1 MFGAILDPSA
11 GHLTIRPYYSSMA
24 KFRIH
29 THQRL
34 QEWVAE
40 EKGYFKDE
48 GLEYEFGQMD
58 NYDKFAGIQVAE
70 SAPEIN
76 SGAFESYEEGRSCE
90 VSTACHWMI
99 NVAASAQHGRMWG
112 HAYSVCPAAIMVPPE
127 SKVQTPDDLRD
138 VEIGVG
144 YHSGSHFSALQALE
158 PFIAPKDVKLKFVG
172 WTMRRLEM
180 AYERA
185 VGAANVFGTQ
195 MYVLEQ
201 HGFRKILDTTF
212 MMGYLLNA
220 DVDLED
226 AGKYFRG
233 LRRAQ
238 QAIDLQPELYKHH
251 YLKELPEKFHS
262 LVDVKRFGPGERIV
276 FEPYTRE
283 MYEWTYR
290 WTKQLDLLGD
300 DHIGQESYQEAVLV

>member
-1 MFGAILDPSA
+1 
-11 GHLTIRPYYSSMA
+11 MA

-40 EKGYFKDE
+40 EKGYFTAE
-48 GLEYEFGQMD
+48 GLEYEFGEVEHFNQ
-58 NYDKFAGIQVAE
+58 FADVQVAE
-70 SAPEIN
+70 SAPEIH
-76 SGAFESYEEGRSCE
+76 SGAFESYEEGRECE

-99 NVAASAQHGRMWG
+99 NAAASAQHGRMWG
-112 HAYSVCPAAIMVPPE
+112 HAYSVCPGAIMVPPE
-127 SKVQTPDDLRD
+127 SSVKTPDGLRE

-158 PFIAPKDVKLKFVG
+158 PFIPAKDLKLKFVG
-172 WTMRRLEM
+172 WTMRRLDM

-185 VGAANVFGTQ
+185 VPAVNVFGTQ

-201 HGFRKILDTTF
+201 HGFRKVVDTTF
-212 MMGYLLNA
+212 MMGYLLNK
-220 DVDLED
+220 DVPIDD
-226 AGKYFRG
+226 AEKYFRA
-233 LRRAQ
+233 LRKAQ
-238 QAIDLQPELYKHH
+238 RDIDLQPEAYKHH

-262 LVDVKRFGPGERIV
+262 LVDVRLFGPGERIV

-290 WTKQLDLLGD
+290 WTKQLDVLEQ
-300 DHIGQESYQEAVLV
+300 DHIGHESYQEAVLV

>member
-1 MFGAILDPSA
+1 
-11 GHLTIRPYYSSMA
+11 MA

-40 EKGYFKDE
+40 EKGYFADE

-58 NYDKFAGIQVAE
+58 NYDKFADIQVGQ
-70 SAPEIN
+70 SAPEIR
-76 SGAFESYEEGRSCE
+76 SGAFETYEEGRSCE

-99 NVAASAQHGRMWG
+99 NAAASASHGRMWG

-127 SKVQTPDDLRD
+127 STVQTPDDLRD

-158 PFIAPKDVKLKFVG
+158 PFIAPKDIKLKFVG

-185 VGAANVFGTQ
+185 VPAVNVFGTQ

-201 HGFRKILDTTF
+201 HGFRKVLDTTF
-212 MMGYLLNA
+212 MMGYLL
-220 DVDLED
+220 DSEVDLED
-226 AGKYFRG
+226 AEKYFRA

-238 QAIDLQPELYKHH
+238 RDIDLQPERYKQH

-290 WTKQLDLLGD
+290 WTKQLDVFEEERT
-300 DHIGQESYQEAVLV
+300 GQERYEEAVLV